1 MAFFGEEDFAQSTPR
16 TVEPA
21 KVLPNGVEMHVTVFE
36 PAGSGAH
43 ICTVAV
49 CLPTIDVAAPQYAP
63 LGTFASLE
71 SALGAAN
78 VLAGDVAGEEA
89 GVIFGP
95 F

>member
-1 MAFFGEEDFAQSTPR
+1 MRSTPR
-16 TVEPA
+16 TVEAA
-21 KVLPNGVEMHVTVFE
+21 KVLPNGVEMHVTVFV

-49 CLPTIDVAAPQYAP
+49 CLPTSDVAEPQYAS

-78 VLAGDVAGEEA
+78 ALAGEVAGEEA
-89 GVIFGP
+89 RVIFGP